1 MHDFDLRDFF
11 PYRVRVFA
19 AAVSAAVTRVYTERH
34 GLAVSEWRTM
44 AILGSNRALSATE
57 IVEKSSMDKV
67 NVSRAVQSL
76 RKKGLLKRDID
87 GDDRRRSVLRLTEEG
102 NRIFQDLVPLVRE
115 VEQELIADLTEEELT
130 LLEGLMDRVR
140 KRADATMALT
150 EPSV

>member
-19 AAVSAAVTRVYTERH
+19 TAVSAAVTRVYTERH

-44 AILGSNRALSATE
+44 AILGSNRALSAKE

-87 GDDRRRSVLRLTEEG
+87 GDDRRRAVLRLTEEG
-102 NRIFQDLVPLVRE
+102 NRVFQDLVPLVRD
-115 VEQELIADLTEEELT
+115 VEQQLISDLSDDELRVLEKLMARVKTKAEETLKMTEHS
-130 LLEGLMDRVR
+130 G
-140 KRADATMALT
+140 
-150 EPSV
+150 